1 MEFIADSGN
10 TSAVDVIAFVREV
23 MEKFPQ
29 LRVSIVQRLIESFG
43 EIKAG
48 RVFRG
53 ALWIIGEYTL
63 DVEGI
68 ESAFKSIR
76 QAIGEV
82 PMLAAEE
89 VRFCESR
96 RRIII

>member
-1 MEFIADSGN
+1 MEFIADSSN
-10 TSAVDVIAFVREV
+10 ASAVDVIAFVREV

-29 LRVSIVQRLIESFG
+29 LRVGIIQKLIESFG

-53 ALWIIGEYTL
+53 ALWIIGEYAL
-63 DVEGI
+63 DVDGI
-68 ESAFKSIR
+68 ESAFRAIR
-76 QAIGEV
+76 QSIGEV

-89 VRFCESR
+89 VG
-96 RRIII
+96 